1 MIHEVPASSPDFAQ
15 LTELRN
21 FQFGQSVERR
31 VEVYPWPAL
40 PSSAPTS

>member
-1 MIHEVPASSPDFAQ
+1 MIHETLANSPDFAK
-15 LTELRN
+15 LAELRD

>member
-1 MIHEVPASSPDFAQ
+1 MIHEVPASSPDFAR
-15 LTELRN
+15 LAELRD

-31 VEVYPWPAL
+31 VEVYLWPTL